1 MKRRISKFNK
11 KATEQFKNLKNYIL
25 KIIEIIKKPEMGI
38 LPGQLAFFIILS
50 LVPIITLCGFGAGLF
65 NINMD
70 TIIDILDNIIPTGAE
85 FLKPYLTGNTID
97 LKLALIF
104 LWMFYLASNGCNTVI
119 LISNQIYGINQSNW
133 IRRRIKAIFMTFGI
147 VVIIIFLLVFPVFGK
162 KILELFEFTN
172 ISSTIK
178 EIFNILK
185 GPLTWLVMFVFLRG
199 IYEIAPDRV
208 RRNSHINTGAIFTT
222 IGWIILTWFYSQI
235 STNMTTYNIFYGALS
250 NIAILMLWLYFMS
263 FVFVIGLSLNYGE
276 EMEQEKVL
284 NENRPLKV
292 VKERSQNKDTEE

>member
-1 MKRRISKFNK
+1 MKRKISKFNK

-70 TIIDILDNIIPTGAE
+70 TVIDILDNIIPSGAE

-222 IGWIILTWFYSQI
+222 IGWVILTWFYSQI

>member
-70 TIIDILDNIIPTGAE
+70 TVIDILDNIIPTGAE

-133 IRRRIKAIFMTFGI
+133 IKRRIKAIFMTFGI

-178 EIFNILK
+178 EIFSILK

-222 IGWIILTWFYSQI
+222 IGWVILTWFYSQI

-284 NENRPLKV
+284 NENHPLKV

>member
-1 MKRRISKFNK
+1 MKKRISKFNK
-11 KATEQFKNLKNYIL
+11 KAAEQFKNLKNYIL

-70 TIIDILDNIIPTGAE
+70 TVIDILDNIIPTGAE

-185 GPLTWLVMFVFLRG
+185 GPLTWLVMFIFLRG

-222 IGWIILTWFYSQI
+222 IGWVILTWFYSQI